1 MRSLDFVCEVSVFLF
16 ERLIL
21 LAPLHCGVVLNER
34 LVFFFERLVFLFE
47 RLVFLFE
54 RLNLRLILLAL
65 LLRPNSVVVVKRRR
79 QPFGTLDF
87 VCEVSVFLF
96 ERLDFGVRRRFRVLE
111 IASDFTGAVPIL
123 FERLVFLF
131 ERLDFVFEN
140 FVALNASGDKRQHI
154 FYWRLD
160 FVFER
165 FVFFFKRGDFVAER
179 LDCVGACGEH
189 FFVECWL
196 SCSDL
201 SV

>member
-1 MRSLDFVCEVSVFLF
+1 MFLF
-16 ERLIL
+16 E
-21 LAPLHCGVVLNER
+21 C
-34 LVFFFERLVFLFE
+34 
-47 RLVFLFE
+47 
-54 RLNLRLILLAL
+54 
-65 LLRPNSVVVVKRRR
+65 
-79 QPFGTLDF
+79 
-87 VCEVSVFLF
+87 
-96 ERLDFGVRRRFRVLE
+96 
-111 IASDFTGAVPIL
+111 
-123 FERLVFLF
+123 LVFLF

-165 FVFFFKRGDFVAER
+165 LVFFFKRFVLVFKRGDFVAER